1 MGKGGCKG
9 VDGDD
14 QVVRRME
21 GGKGFRSLF
30 VLNDTIDGWWN
41 GRGSSCAVALQL
53 ASESSRRFNGYLPQA

>member
-1 MGKGGCKG
+1 
-9 VDGDD
+9 
-14 QVVRRME
+14 VVRRME